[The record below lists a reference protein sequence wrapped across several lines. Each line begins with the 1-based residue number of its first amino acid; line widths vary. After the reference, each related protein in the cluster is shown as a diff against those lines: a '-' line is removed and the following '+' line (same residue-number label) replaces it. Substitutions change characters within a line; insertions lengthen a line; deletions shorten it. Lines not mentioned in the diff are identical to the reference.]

1 MNTLKS
7 LTLCIAFVGVATLL
21 TSCKDKEEG
30 DRLDDIITEIRLDDF
45 SGEFVNETFPED
57 ASNPQCP
64 TVNGSSEIVR
74 GGSIVLQVDV
84 ADGADQLVVGSGG
97 EEGGYFRFNLQEAS
111 ARVFQQGA
119 SSGTGQALLQR
130 KYPKAGETMRLDA
143 SQQQIETYIV
153 FITLAQDDEMTG
165 FTFRLGY
172 LIDGAPSCAESH
184 PVEINETAATSGE
197 LQVSLNWSNAVDMD
211 LHVETPDEEDIYY
224 GERVGMAGGSLDLD
238 SNASCFIDG
247 VNNENITWAGET
259 PACGEYIVRVDLWSA
274 CALPGPFP
282 YVVTVNNKG
291 TIETFTGSF
300 LASEETEG
308 GAFDGR
314 VITTIDVCGAG
325 KVEL

>member
-1 MNTLKS
+1 MNLLKS
-7 LTLCIAFVGVATLL
+7 IILCISLVGVATLL

-45 SGEFVNETFPED
+45 SGEFVNESFPED
-57 ASNPQCP
+57 DSNNQCP
-64 TVNGSSEIVR
+64 TVSGSNEIVR
-74 GGSIVLQVDV
+74 GGSIVLQVDLV
-84 ADGADQLVVGSGG
+84 DGADQLVVGSGG
-97 EEGGYFRFNLQEAS
+97 EEGGYFLFDLDETS

-130 KYPKAGETMRLDA
+130 KYPKAGESLRLDA
-143 SQQQIETYIV
+143 SRQAATYIV

-165 FTFRLGY
+165 FTFRIGY
-172 LIDGAPSCAESH
+172 LTEGAPGCAESH

-197 LQVSLNWSNAVDMD
+197 LQVSLNWNSPVDMD
-211 LHVETPDEEDIYY
+211 LHVETPDEQDIYY
-224 GERVGMAGGSLDLD
+224 GERVGQAGGSLDLD

-247 VNNENITWAGET
+247 VNNENITWAGEE

-300 LASEETEG
+300 LATEETEG

-314 VITTIDVCGAG
+314 VITTIDVCDAG